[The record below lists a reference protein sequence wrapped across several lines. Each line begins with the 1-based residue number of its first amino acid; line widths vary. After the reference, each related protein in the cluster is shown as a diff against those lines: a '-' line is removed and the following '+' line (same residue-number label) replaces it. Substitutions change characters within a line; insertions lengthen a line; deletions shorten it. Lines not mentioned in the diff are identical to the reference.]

1 MKASAVFLDRDGTII
16 DDVGYIA
23 RPEDVRLLPHAAE
36 GIRRFNGA
44 GHLVVIV
51 SNQSGV
57 ARGLF
62 DEEAMMTV
70 HRRVVEALEK
80 EGCRIDGAYYCPFLN
95 GEDAKV
101 EAYRRDS
108 NLRKPEPGMLLL
120 AAEDMGI
127 DLGKS
132 WMIGDALRDVEAG
145 RRAGCQTILLSR
157 NGCEAEESVPADS
170 RIAADLSGA
179 ADVLGC

>member
-16 DDVGYIA
+16 EDVGYIA

-62 DEEAMMTV
+62 SEETMKTV
-70 HRRVVEALEK
+70 HQRVVEALEK

-95 GEDAKV
+95 GDDAKV

-120 AAEDMGI
+120 AAKDMGI

-145 RRAGCQTILLSR
+145 RRAGCRTILLAR
-157 NGCEAEESVPADS
+157 NGCNPQENPPADA
-170 RIAADLSGA
+170 RIAANLNCA
-179 ADVLGC
+179 ADIVSR